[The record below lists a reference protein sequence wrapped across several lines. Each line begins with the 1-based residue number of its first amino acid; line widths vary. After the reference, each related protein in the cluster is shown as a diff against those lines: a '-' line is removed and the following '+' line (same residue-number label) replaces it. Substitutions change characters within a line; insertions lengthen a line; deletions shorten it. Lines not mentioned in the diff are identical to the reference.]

1 MATNSDLR
9 VVCRK
14 LKSTPADDL
23 LNVCPSLV
31 QHVIHSGRALSAPVE
46 QKPKDGGN
54 ETAML
59 VHKLKTHITT
69 LLNGKTPASRFA
81 GMALVKSVVD
91 AGGWECLR
99 AAEPW
104 VRGLLSML
112 QKPDPVSAKEL
123 CVVTL
128 VRIYTLLHEY
138 PTLVREIATPTIPN
152 FANACLQILKSP
164 ATSKSPKAPLD
175 FVETIISALG
185 ALVPLYPTTMR
196 PFNAQIKSVI
206 RLYLAPTSSDPVVVP
221 SSLQQ
226 ASRRLA
232 VLLHNTAPKN
242 THPEEWANLLAAW
255 IKDSHA
261 TADQIFRAVNES
273 WEPSTGRASRNVS
286 TDGEPEGGGKLAEE
300 LPSWSGLSCGAQRL
314 LGLFASISEAIRTP
328 TKSTVVLPVAALTD
342 LSSRVLM
349 VNAPTPGSHGRDLGT
364 QLNPGIGREERDE
377 LWSVLPHLHAA
388 ALQLQLL
395 LVRRLGKSSIP
406 LSSSILDQAVRAHAL
421 NPKLSATRQVTFT
434 LIREILLICGPTL
447 PKISVD
453 ALGPVIQS
461 CCQDLLAAA
470 GFAPEQKPA
479 EDSRPNHGNNG
490 AKAGAGKGSVQANAD
505 LFLPNKDK
513 DSTGTQHRQGATV
526 DELLIAAARDLLEAA
541 LSHLPQ
547 HHLKKADR
555 ALLDRTAIL
564 SRDKPAMLAGVLH
577 PYMDRSG
584 RLFANTY
591 PFLAR
596 QHPHDA
602 AVELLRS
609 NLRTRPHH
617 FGSVLAAAGQERR
630 GAEGSDEEEEEEE
643 EEDEA
648 APARA
653 SAVMAVH
660 DEDDLAVQNQ
670 LQMEASAAE
679 PVGFSQ
685 HLQSIEMEVDGPAL
699 DGERSNEAPF
709 VPLVL
714 KRKSVEVE
722 SEIPAKRQDKG
733 KGLESVVPPVQEPVE
748 ASAGDASDSD
758 DESVHLEMAF
768 DEEDDE
774 DE

>member
-1 MATNSDLR
+1 MAANSDLR

-31 QHVIHSGRALSAPVE
+31 QHVIHSGRALTAPVE
-46 QKPKDGGN
+46 QKPKDGGS

-152 FANACLQILKSP
+152 FANACLQILKSS
-164 ATSKSPKAPLD
+164 ASSKTPKAPLD
-175 FVETIISALG
+175 FVETIISAFG
-185 ALVPLYPTTMR
+185 ALVPLYPTTLR
-196 PFNAQIKSVI
+196 PFNSQIKSVI

-232 VLLHNTAPKN
+232 ILLHNTAPKN

-261 TADQIFRAVNES
+261 TADQVFRAVNES
-273 WEPSTGRASRNVS
+273 WEPSTGRASHSIS

-300 LPSWSGLSCGAQRL
+300 LPAWSGLSCGAQRL
-314 LGLFASISEAIRTP
+314 LGLFASVSEAIRTS
-328 TKSTVVLPVAALTD
+328 TKSTVVLPIAALTD
-342 LSSRVLM
+342 LTSRVLL
-349 VNAPTPGSHGRDLGT
+349 VNAPTPGSHERDLGT

-377 LWSVLPHLHAA
+377 LWSVLPLLHVA

-395 LVRRLGKSSIP
+395 LVRRLGRGSIP

-453 ALGPVIQS
+453 TLGPVIQS
-461 CCQDLLAAA
+461 CCHDLLAAA
-470 GFAPEQKPA
+470 GFAPEQKSTG
-479 EDSRPNHGNNG
+479 ETRQSNG
-490 AKAGAGKGSVQANAD
+490 TKTGAGKGSVQANAD

-513 DSTGTQHRQGATV
+513 DSTGTQQRKQSTT
-526 DELLIAAARDLLEAA
+526 DEPLLSAARALLEAA
-541 LSHLPQ
+541 LSQLPQ

-555 ALLDRTAIL
+555 ALLDRTAII
-564 SRDKPAMLAGVLH
+564 SGDKAAMLAGVLH
-577 PYMDRSG
+577 PYIDRSG

-602 AVELLRS
+602 GVELLRS
-609 NLRTRPHH
+609 NLRTKPHH
-617 FGSVLAAAGQERR
+617 FGSVLAAGRELQ
-630 GAEGSDEEEEEEE
+630 GGGEESGEED
-643 EEDEA
+643 EDEA

-670 LQMEASAAE
+670 VQTEASAAQ
-679 PVGFSQ
+679 P
-685 HLQSIEMEVDGPAL
+685 
-699 DGERSNEAPF
+699 SNTAPF

-722 SEIPAKRQDKG
+722 SETPAKRQDKG
-733 KGLESVVPPVQEPVE
+733 KGTEAVVPLQEAVKAPG
-748 ASAGDASDSD
+748 GDASDSD
-758 DESVHLEMAF
+758 DESVQLEMAF
-768 DEEDDE
+768 DEDDDE

>member
-1 MATNSDLR
+1 MAANSDLR

-31 QHVIHSGRALSAPVE
+31 QHVIHSGRALTAPVE
-46 QKPKDGGN
+46 QKPKDGGS

-152 FANACLQILKSP
+152 FANACLQILKSS
-164 ATSKSPKAPLD
+164 ASSKTPKAPLD
-175 FVETIISALG
+175 FVETIISAFG
-185 ALVPLYPTTMR
+185 ALVPLYPTTLR
-196 PFNAQIKSVI
+196 PFNSQIKSVI

-232 VLLHNTAPKN
+232 ILLHNTAPKN

-261 TADQIFRAVNES
+261 TADQVFRAVNES
-273 WEPSTGRASRNVS
+273 WEPSTGRASHSIS

-300 LPSWSGLSCGAQRL
+300 LPAWWGLSCGAQRL
-314 LGLFASISEAIRTP
+314 LGLFASVSEAIRTS
-328 TKSTVVLPVAALTD
+328 TKSTVVLPIAALTD
-342 LSSRVLM
+342 LTSRVLL
-349 VNAPTPGSHGRDLGT
+349 VNAPTPGSHERDLGT

-377 LWSVLPHLHAA
+377 LWSVLPLLHVA

-395 LVRRLGKSSIP
+395 LVRRLGRGSIP

-453 ALGPVIQS
+453 TLGPVIQS
-461 CCQDLLAAA
+461 CCHDLLAAA
-470 GFAPEQKPA
+470 GFAPEQKSTG
-479 EDSRPNHGNNG
+479 ETRQSNG
-490 AKAGAGKGSVQANAD
+490 TKTGAGKGSVQANAD

-513 DSTGTQHRQGATV
+513 DSTGTQQRKQSTT
-526 DELLIAAARDLLEAA
+526 DEPLLSAARALLEAA
-541 LSHLPQ
+541 LSQLPQ

-564 SRDKPAMLAGVLH
+564 SGDKAAMLAGVLH
-577 PYMDRSG
+577 PYIDRSG

-602 AVELLRS
+602 GVELLRS
-609 NLRTRPHH
+609 NLRTKPHH
-617 FGSVLAAAGQERR
+617 FGSVLAAGRELQ
-630 GAEGSDEEEEEEE
+630 GGGEESGEED
-643 EEDEA
+643 EDEA

-670 LQMEASAAE
+670 VQTEASAAQ
-679 PVGFSQ
+679 PVGFAQ
-685 HLQSIEMEVDGPAL
+685 HLRSIEMEVDIPAV
-699 DGERSNEAPF
+699 DEDKSNTAPF

-722 SEIPAKRQDKG
+722 SETPAKRQDKG
-733 KGLESVVPPVQEPVE
+733 KGTEAVVPLQEAVKAPG
-748 ASAGDASDSD
+748 GDASDSD
-758 DESVHLEMAF
+758 DESVQLEMAF
-768 DEEDDE
+768 DEDDDE

>member
-1 MATNSDLR
+1 MAANSDIR

-152 FANACLQILKSP
+152 FANACLQILKSSP
-164 ATSKSPKAPLD
+164 TSKSPKAPLD
-175 FVETIISALG
+175 FVETIISAFG
-185 ALVPLYPTTMR
+185 ALVPLYPTTLR
-196 PFNAQIKSVI
+196 PFNSQIKSVI

-242 THPEEWANLLAAW
+242 THPEEWANLLAVW

-261 TADQIFRAVNES
+261 TADQVFRAVNES
-273 WEPSTGRASRNVS
+273 WEPSMGRSSRNVS

-300 LPSWSGLSCGAQRL
+300 LPTWSGLSCGAQRL
-314 LGLFASISEAIRTP
+314 LGLLASVSEAIRTP

-342 LSSRVLM
+342 LTSRVLL
-349 VNAPTPGSHGRDLGT
+349 VNAPTPSSHERDLGT

-377 LWSVLPHLHAA
+377 LWSVLPHLHVS

-395 LVRRLGKSSIP
+395 LVQRLGKSSIP

-434 LIREILLICGPTL
+434 LIREILLICGPSL

-453 ALGPVIQS
+453 TLGPVIQS
-461 CCQDLLAAA
+461 CCHDLLAAA
-470 GFAPEQKPA
+470 GFAPEQKPI
-479 EDSRPNHGNNG
+479 EDSRQGNGNNG
-490 AKAGAGKGSVQANAD
+490 AKAGAGKGSIQANAD

-513 DSTGTQHRQGATV
+513 DSTATQQQRQGAAV
-526 DELLIAAARDLLEAA
+526 DEPLLSAARALLEAA

-564 SRDKPAMLAGVLH
+564 SRDKAAMLAGVLH

-602 AVELLRS
+602 GVELLRS
-609 NLRTRPHH
+609 NLRTKPHH
-617 FGSVLAAAGQERR
+617 FGSVLAAGQERR
-630 GAEGSDEEEEEEE
+630 GGGTESDVED
-643 EEDEA
+643 EDEA
-648 APARA
+648 APARV
-653 SAVMAVH
+653 STVTVVN
-660 DEDDLAVQNQ
+660 DDDDDMAVQNQ
-670 LQMEASAAE
+670 LQIEASAAE
-679 PVGFSQ
+679 PVGFAQ
-685 HLQSIEMEVDGPAL
+685 HLQSIEMEVDSPAV
-699 DGERSNEAPF
+699 DEKKSNEAPF

-733 KGLESVVPPVQEPVE
+733 KEPEAAIPVQEQVK
-748 ASAGDASDSD
+748 ASAGDGSDSD

-768 DEEDDE
+768 DEDDE

>member
-1 MATNSDLR
+1 MAANSDLR

-31 QHVIHSGRALSAPVE
+31 RHVIHSGRALSAPVE
-46 QKPKDGGN
+46 QKPKDGGS

-99 AAEPW
+99 TAEPW

-138 PTLVREIATPTIPN
+138 PTLVREIVTPTIPN
-152 FANACLQILKSP
+152 FANACLQILKSS

-175 FVETIISALG
+175 FVETIISAFS
-185 ALVPLYPTTMR
+185 ALVPLYPTTLR
-196 PFNAQIKSVI
+196 PFNSQIKSVI
-206 RLYLAPTSSDPVVVP
+206 RLYLAPTLSDPVLVP

-255 IKDSHA
+255 IKHSHA
-261 TADQIFRAVNES
+261 TADQVFRAVNES
-273 WEPSTGRASRNVS
+273 WEPSTGRVSRSVT
-286 TDGEPEGGGKLAEE
+286 TDGEPEGGGNLAEE
-300 LPSWSGLSCGAQRL
+300 LPAWSGLSCGAQRL
-314 LGLFASISEAIRTP
+314 LGLFASVSEAIKTT
-328 TKSTVVLPVAALTD
+328 TKSTVVLPVAGLTD
-342 LSSRVLM
+342 LTSRVLL
-349 VNAPTPGSHGRDLGT
+349 VNAPTPGSHERDLGT

-377 LWSVLPHLHAA
+377 LWSVLPHLHVA
-388 ALQLQLL
+388 ALQVQFL
-395 LVRRLGKSSIP
+395 LVQRLGKSSIP
-406 LSSSILDQAVRAHAL
+406 MSSSILDQAVRAHAL
-421 NPKLSATRQVTFT
+421 SPKLSVTRQVTFT

-453 ALGPVIQS
+453 TLGPVIQS
-461 CCQDLLAAA
+461 CCHDLLTAA
-470 GFAPEQKPA
+470 GFAPEQKPT
-479 EDSRPNHGNNG
+479 EETRQSNG
-490 AKAGAGKGSVQANAD
+490 TKTAAGRGSVQVNAD

-513 DSTGTQHRQGATV
+513 DSTGTQERKQSTT
-526 DELLIAAARDLLEAA
+526 DEPLILAARDLLEAA
-541 LSHLPQ
+541 LSQLPQ

-564 SRDKPAMLAGVLH
+564 SRDRAAMLAGVLH

-602 AVELLRS
+602 GVELLRS
-609 NLRTRPHH
+609 NLRTKPHH
-617 FGSVLAAAGQERR
+617 FGSVVGAGQERR
-630 GAEGSDEEEEEEE
+630 GGEESDEEDQ
-643 EEDEA
+643 DET
-648 APARA
+648 APPRA

-670 LQMEASAAE
+670 VQMEASAAE
-679 PVGFSQ
+679 PVGFAQ
-685 HLQSIEMEVDGPAL
+685 HLQSIEMEVDSPAV
-699 DGERSNEAPF
+699 DEDKSNEAPF

-733 KGLESVVPPVQEPVE
+733 KGAEAVVPVQEPVK
-748 ASAGDASDSD
+748 ASAEDASDSD
-758 DESVHLEMAF
+758 DESVQLEMAF